1 MNVESAETIHTL
13 KLAKAVK
20 RHFAGASDE
29 L

>member
-20 RHFAGASDE
+20 RHLAGTGDE